1 MFTSIGKHRKV
12 RMKLNEALALRVKEL
27 CKEHRL
33 TPHGLSIRSGVAS
46 STVDNIIKMRSESV
60 QLKFIYAIC
69 DGLDMSL
76 EEFFASPYF
85 QKGSLTD

>member
-1 MFTSIGKHRKV
+1 
-12 RMKLNEALALRVKEL
+12 MKLNEALALRVKEL

>member
-1 MFTSIGKHRKV
+1 
-12 RMKLNEALALRVKEL
+12 MKLNEALSLRVKEL
-27 CKEHRL
+27 CEQYKL

-76 EEFFASPYF
+76 EEFFASPHF
-85 QKGSLTD
+85 QKGKLTD

>member
-1 MFTSIGKHRKV
+1 
-12 RMKLNEALALRVKEL
+12 MKLNEALALRVKEL

-33 TPHGLSIRSGVAS
+33 TPHGLSIRSGVVS

-85 QKGSLTD
+85 QKGSLMD